1 MNIMAELALIFGV
14 CLVGEGISAV
24 LPFAFPA
31 SVIAMLLL
39 GALLFFKILKTRHI
53 EKASHFLAGNIA
65 FFFLPTC
72 VGVMEHA
79 DAIMGQLAPFL
90 LIAFI
95 TTPVV
100 YFVTAWT
107 VQLTVRL
114 MGKQKGGASHA

>member
-1 MNIMAELALIFGV
+1 MNIMVELALIFGV
-14 CLVGEGISAV
+14 CLAGEGISAV

-53 EKASHFLAGNIA
+53 ERASHFLAGNMA

-90 LIAFI
+90 LIAFSHRRDRPADRAPDGQ
-95 TTPVV
+95 TERGNQPC
-100 YFVTAWT
+100 
-107 VQLTVRL
+107 LTL
-114 MGKQKGGASHA
+114 

>member
-1 MNIMAELALIFGV
+1 M
-14 CLVGEGISAV
+14 
-24 LPFAFPA
+24 
-31 SVIAMLLL
+31 
-39 GALLFFKILKTRHI
+39 
-53 EKASHFLAGNIA
+53 A

-114 MGKQKGGASHA
+114 MGKQKGGTSHA

>member
-1 MNIMAELALIFGV
+1 MNIMVELALIFGV
-14 CLVGEGISAV
+14 CLAGEGISAV

-53 EKASHFLAGNIA
+53 ERASHFLAGNMA

-79 DAIMGQLAPFL
+79 DAILGQLAPFL
-90 LIAFI
+90 LVSFLTVPLI
-95 TTPVV
+95 
-100 YFVTAWT
+100 YCVTAWV
-107 VQLTVRL
+107 VQLLIRL
-114 MGKQKGGASHA
+114 TRKGGGSHA